1 MTAPEPQSAAGAPAA
16 SGAPGTGATGPG
28 QNTTGVPR
36 RNRRA
41 IRAGAEQG
49 RPFVDSA
56 AVGRSGEG
64 RGLRAAAGRA
74 GARAG
79 RATRIVGD
87 RVGRPALRAA
97 QPAWRATSRAVW
109 PVLSPVLTVVSPFGW
124 VVLASGLA
132 ALIAGTVFGW
142 QELLVIAFACFAV
155 LVLSVAFVVGRSA
168 YTVKLNLATN
178 RVVVGTRA
186 VGSIV
191 IGNSSTRSLLPS
203 RIELP
208 VGAGL
213 ASFHV
218 PRLAPGAEHDD
229 LFGIPTAR
237 RAVLNVG
244 PVKSVRG
251 DPLGLLRREIRW
263 TDAIEL
269 FVHPRTVRLEGSS
282 SGFIRDLEG
291 QTTKDLSNDD
301 VSFHALREYVA
312 GDDRRNI
319 HWKTSARTGTLMVR
333 QFEETRRSHLALALS
348 TSLADYGDPDEFELA
363 VSSCG
368 SLGIQALLEE
378 RDVTVMVQSQTLH
391 TETGRRLLD
400 DLSAVEQRTHRES
413 IVHLAK
419 TAGEAVP
426 NASVA
431 VLLFGA
437 SVTPTQMRQ
446 ASVQL
451 PFGVRVIAVRCQ
463 PGAPVGRRMIGEL
476 TLLTIGDLT
485 ELAPA
490 LRRVNA

>member
-1 MTAPEPQSAAGAPAA
+1 MTPSTA
-16 SGAPGTGATGPG
+16 
-28 QNTTGVPR
+28 R
-36 RNRRA
+36 
-41 IRAGAEQG
+41 
-49 RPFVDSA
+49 D
-56 AVGRSGEG
+56 RS
-64 RGLRAAAGRA
+64 RAAARV
-74 GARAG
+74 AG
-79 RATRIVGD
+79 RVVGERI
-87 RVGRPALRAA
+87 GRPAAA
-97 QPAWRATSRAVW
+97 AARPAWRAIARLA
-109 PVLSPVLTVVSPFGW
+109 SPIVSVVSPFGW
-124 VVLASGLA
+124 VVLAAGVAALVAGLA
-132 ALIAGTVFGW
+132 FGW
-142 QELLVIAFACFAV
+142 QELLVIAFASFAV
-155 LVLSVAFVVGRSA
+155 LALSVVFVVGRSA
-168 YTVKLNLATN
+168 YTVELNLAAN

-191 IGNSSTRSLLPS
+191 IGNDSARALLPS

-218 PRLAPGAEHDD
+218 PRLVPGASHDD

-269 FVHPRTVRLEGSS
+269 YVHPRTVRLEGSS
-282 SGFIRDLEG
+282 AGFIRDLEG

-368 SLGIQALLEE
+368 SLGIQALIEE
-378 RDVTVMVQSQTLH
+378 RDVTVMVQSRTLH

-400 DLSAVEQRTHRES
+400 DLSGIDQRQSRES

-437 SVTPTQMRQ
+437 SVTPTEMRK